1 MKQHES
7 SDPSHFQAHCCPC
20 VNHAGNDPTAVSR
33 RGFLGGAGLAMLG
46 ATALQGMTWQALAA
60 LKPDEKP
67 LARRRPLVVKP
78 IFFYSTSSHRPMTSW
93 RPWGGVETQAQADE
107 EMVRIANEIKKLAAR
122 ADFPVKFLPLT
133 SLKGGALSSVE
144 DLSSADV
151 VLAYASSG
159 NMAQLNQLADSG
171 KDVIIFVRHKSGPL
185 YQYYEVVSPLTLRR
199 RKNDRLAAKS
209 VAEDDVVVDSQDEIL
224 WRLRAL
230 CGLRNTIGARI
241 VALGGADGWGIGPEA
256 AELAKE
262 RFKLEIETVTYDQLK
277 TLLQEAMADAAAVK
291 LANQQAAAYLKLP
304 GTKLETGRDF
314 LERAFLLTQVF
325 KRMMQQANCTAF
337 TIGHC
342 MGAPMPVARTTAC
355 VPLSLLNDEGYLAF
369 CESDFVVIP
378 AGMLLANI
386 SGRPSFLNDPTY
398 PKHDGVITLAHCTAP
413 RKMDGKHIEP
423 ARILTHFESDYGA
436 APKVEM
442 RKGQVITNLIP
453 GFEAT
458 RWAGLLGEI
467 VDAPFLPICRSQIDI
482 RFKADPLQVAKR
494 MGGFHWITG
503 YGDSMREIAY
513 ALRRL
518 NIEFDMIG

>member
-185 YQYYEVVSPLTLRR
+185 YQYYEVVSPFTLRR

-291 LANQQAAAYLKLP
+291 LAKQQTADYLELP

-314 LERAFLLTQVF
+314 LERAFLLMQVF

>member
-185 YQYYEVVSPLTLRR
+185 YQYYEVVSPFTLRR

>member
-1 MKQHES
+1 MKQPES
-7 SDPSHFQAHCCPC
+7 PDPSHYHAHCCPC
-20 VNHAGNDPTAVSR
+20 VPHAGHDPSAVSR
-33 RGFLGGAGLAMLG
+33 RGFLGGTGLALLG

-78 IFFYSTSSHRPMTSW
+78 IFFYSTSTPRPMTSW
-93 RPWGGVETQAQADE
+93 RPWGGIETQAQADE
-107 EMVRIANEIKKLAAR
+107 EMARIGGELRKLASR
-122 ADFPVKFLPLT
+122 ADFPLKFLPLT
-133 SLKGGALSSVE
+133 PFKGGQLASVE
-144 DLSSADV
+144 DLPSADV

-159 NMAQLNQLADSG
+159 NMVQLDQLADSG
-171 KDVIIFVRHKSGPL
+171 KDVILFVRHKSGPL
-185 YQYYEVVSPLTLRR
+185 YLYYEVVSPITLRR

-230 CGLRNTIGARI
+230 CGLRNTIGSRI
-241 VALGGADGWGIGPEA
+241 VALGGALGWGVGPKA
-256 AELAKE
+256 AEMAKD
-262 RFKLEIETVTYDQLK
+262 RFKLEIETVTYDDLK
-277 TLLQEAMADAAAVK
+277 RLLQDAMADASAVK
-291 LANQQAAAYLKLP
+291 LAQQQAADYLKLP
-304 GTKLETGRDF
+304 GTKLESGRDF

-325 KRMMQQANCTAF
+325 KRMMQQAHCTAF

-342 MGAPMPVARTTAC
+342 MGAPMPIAKTTAC
-355 VPLSLLNDEGYLAF
+355 MPLSLMNDEGYLAF

-423 ARILTHFESDYGA
+423 VRILTHFESDYGA

-442 RKGQVITNLIP
+442 RKGQLVTNLIP
-453 GFEAT
+453 GFEGT
-458 RWAGLLGEI
+458 RWAGLHGEI
-467 VDAPFLPICRSQIDI
+467 VDAPFLPICRSQIDV

-503 YGDSMREIAY
+503 YGDSMREVAY

-518 NIEFDMIG
+518 GIEFDKIG